1 MRLHISVF
9 FDKNVFVFRFDCQS
23 SDNEFLENFFSFQ
36 MNNSKIKHNKIVIIF
51 VQQLSLFSTG
61 SSVSTSRMSIII
73 LNLLF

>member
-9 FDKNVFVFRFDCQS
+9 LDKNVFIFRFDCQS
-23 SDNEFLENFFSFQ
+23 FDNKFLENFFFQ

>member
-1 MRLHISVF
+1 MLR
-9 FDKNVFVFRFDCQS
+9 
-23 SDNEFLENFFSFQ
+23 FQ